1 MKLKIL
7 SVIMALMVFAGCA
20 FAGAFSA
27 NAKTKRIPAGTKFSL
42 ELLTPV
48 TSVSG
53 RPGAQFSAIL
63 LNDQSEG
70 NDVILPSGSLVRGTV
85 NKIVEPQRMSKGA
98 ILYMDFDHVVTPN
111 GRQLPLAFSI
121 VGREDLT
128 LDGGIQNG
136 TGFGEAF
143 RKTMKK
149 SGDITKTAVN
159 WGNETFEDTAGG
171 YLRIITVPVCAIGG
185 AIGST
190 GYFVYDTI
198 ADLIRK
204 GEHVDLPT
212 GEVLNVILENPVDV
226 PVI

>member
-20 FAGAFSA
+20 FAGPFSA

-63 LNDQSEG
+63 VNDQSEG
-70 NDVILPSGSLVRGTV
+70 NEVILPSGSLVRGTV
-85 NKIVEPQRMSKGA
+85 SKIVEPQRLSKGA

-111 GRQLPLAFSI
+111 GRQLPLSFSI

-128 LDGGIQNG
+128 LDGGIQKRPPR
-136 TGFGEAF
+136 FIKAA
-143 RKTMKK
+143 
-149 SGDITKTAVN
+149 TAAIDGHHAVHMRLCRQRN
-159 WGNETFEDTAGG
+159 MEPG
-171 YLRIITVPVCAIGG
+171 AIGG
-185 AIGST
+185 PSRPGT
-190 GYFVYDTI
+190 GLI
-198 ADLIRK
+198 AL
-204 GEHVDLPT
+204 
-212 GEVLNVILENPVDV
+212 LEALYCCGVVRWTP
-226 PVI
+226 